1 MRMSKTS
8 RRILLVLSLVL
19 ALPLSAYAQASIA
32 GVVKDASG
40 AVLPGVTVE
49 AASPVLI
56 EKTRT
61 AVTDES
67 GQYRIVDLRAGT
79 YTVTF
84 TLTGFSIV
92 KREGIELTGSFTA
105 VINADLKV
113 GALAETITVTGET
126 PIVDTQSVRRQT
138 TISSDLITAIP
149 SARAYAGLMTLMP
162 NTVVATGA
170 ASDVQVV
177 PGMVVFGGAGGR
189 SNEGR
194 LQLDGISVGSAFNG
208 GGVSAYIADVG
219 NAQEVAMT
227 TSGGLGE
234 AEVGGPALN
243 VVPKTGG
250 NTVKGSIYLS
260 GVTKGMIGSNYTAD
274 LQSRGLTTPGS
285 NTKIWD
291 FNGGVGGPIK
301 KDRLWFFYTLRDEGS
316 HRTVPGMFAN
326 LNAGDPAKWTYA
338 PDQNRP
344 AAVAASFRTTSVR
357 LTSQATPRNK
367 ISLFWD
373 EQMPCEGAAWPG
385 YTGSACRKSG
395 DNEVIAGGTAPP
407 TPAASATFAPE
418 TAAYRDYG
426 TRFRQ
431 ASWQSPFTNKMLFE
445 AGVGNYASRYLGK
458 PMPGTPALDFIQV
471 TEQCAVTCA
480 QNGGI
485 PNLVYRAG
493 TLGTSWQSSN
503 NWRASMSYVAG
514 KHSMKFGYQGGYL
527 MDDRFP
533 YTNSQFMTFR
543 MNNGKPDQINELID
557 YNLVQ
562 QRVTYNAYY
571 AQEQWT
577 AGRITLQGALRF
589 DRATSI
595 FPAATLG
602 GVRFLPT
609 VTSFPETPG
618 VDSYKDLT
626 PRGGVAIDLFG
637 DGKTALKFNI
647 GRYLEAAQNG
657 GLFIASRP
665 TSRISTTASRAWT
678 DNGNFK
684 PDCDLSNNA
693 LQDGRATGG
702 DLCGAVANTN
712 FGKSVF
718 DTTQDPAL
726 FNGWGVR
733 SGDWQWGAS
742 IQRQVAPR
750 VSVELSYL
758 RRWLLNFVVTDNLA
772 IAASDFDKFTIAA
785 PVDARLPGGGGYQV
799 AGPLYNVNPSKA
811 SVAANNL
818 VTLDNNYGGQSQKSH
833 AIALNMTARPRNGL
847 VIQGGLNTNTTSF
860 DYCSIRAAMPELTII
875 IGPPTLS
882 PTNPYCNYSTGWV
895 TRYTALGSYTV
906 PTIDV
911 QIGATVRSD
920 QGAML
925 AANWAAPNS
934 EISKTLGRNL
944 SNNAPFATVNLITP
958 GTLYGD
964 RVNELDLRLAKN
976 VRFGRVRTNVGV
988 DIYNVFNS
996 APVLTYN
1003 QAFVAATATS
1013 PGSWLIP
1020 TSVLQ
1025 ARFVKVSAQIDF

>member
-1 MRMSKTS
+1 
-8 RRILLVLSLVL
+8 
-19 ALPLSAYAQASIA
+19 
-32 GVVKDASG
+32 
-40 AVLPGVTVE
+40 
-49 AASPVLI
+49 
-56 EKTRT
+56 
-61 AVTDES
+61 
-67 GQYRIVDLRAGT
+67 
-79 YTVTF
+79 
-84 TLTGFSIV
+84 
-92 KREGIELTGSFTA
+92 
-105 VINADLKV
+105 
-113 GALAETITVTGET
+113 
-126 PIVDTQSVRRQT
+126 
-138 TISSDLITAIP
+138 
-149 SARAYAGLMTLMP
+149 
-162 NTVVATGA
+162 
-170 ASDVQVV
+170 
-177 PGMVVFGGAGGR
+177 
-189 SNEGR
+189 
-194 LQLDGISVGSAFNG
+194 
-208 GGVSAYIADVG
+208 
-219 NAQEVAMT
+219 
-227 TSGGLGE
+227 
-234 AEVGGPALN
+234 
-243 VVPKTGG
+243 
-250 NTVKGSIYLS
+250 
-260 GVTKGMIGSNYTAD
+260 
-274 LQSRGLTTPGS
+274 
-285 NTKIWD
+285 
-291 FNGGVGGPIK
+291 
-301 KDRLWFFYTLRDEGS
+301 
-316 HRTVPGMFAN
+316 VPGMFAN
-326 LNAGDPAKWTYA
+326 LNAGDPTKWTYA
-338 PDQNRP
+338 PDPNRP

-357 LTSQATPRNK
+357 LTSQATTRNK
-367 ISLFWD
+367 FSLFWD

-385 YTGSACRKSG
+385 ATGSACRKSG
-395 DNEVIAGGTAPP
+395 DNEIIAGGTAAP

-480 QNGGI
+480 SNGGI
-485 PNLVYRAG
+485 PNLLYRAG

-503 NWRASMSYVAG
+503 NWRASMSYVEG

-543 MNNGKPDQINELID
+543 MQNGKPDQITEIID
-557 YNLVQ
+557 HNLVQ
-562 QRVTYNAYY
+562 QRVRYDAYY

-577 AGRITLQGALRF
+577 MGRMTLQGALRF

-595 FPAATLG
+595 FPAATIG
-602 GVRFLPT
+602 GVRFLPS
-609 VTSFPETPG
+609 VTSFPETKG

-665 TSRISTTASRAWT
+665 TSRISTTAIRTWT
-678 DNGNFK
+678 DNGNFV
-684 PDCDLSNNA
+684 PDCDLSSNA
-693 LQDGRATGG
+693 LQDGRASGG

-712 FGKSVF
+712 FGKSLF

-726 FNGWGVR
+726 LNGWGVR

-750 VSVELSYL
+750 VSVEVSYL

-772 IAASDFDKFTIAA
+772 IAASDFDKFTVAA
-785 PVDARLPGGGGYQV
+785 PVDARLPNGGGYQV
-799 AGPLYNVNPSKA
+799 AGPLYNVNPLKA

-833 AIALNMTARPRNGL
+833 AIALNVTARPRNGL
-847 VIQGGLNTNTTSF
+847 VLQGGFNTNTTTF

-906 PTIDV
+906 PKIDV
-911 QIGATVRSD
+911 QIGGTVRSD

-934 EISKTLGRNL
+934 AIAPSLGRNL
-944 SNNAPFATVNLITP
+944 SNNAPSATVNLITP

-964 RVNELDLRLAKN
+964 RVNELDLRFAKN
-976 VRFGRVRTNVGV
+976 IRISRVRTNVGI
-988 DIYNVFNS
+988 DIYNVFNR
-996 APVLTYN
+996 AAVLTYN
-1003 QAFVAATATS
+1003 QAFVPATATS
-1013 PGSWLIP
+1013 AGSWLVP